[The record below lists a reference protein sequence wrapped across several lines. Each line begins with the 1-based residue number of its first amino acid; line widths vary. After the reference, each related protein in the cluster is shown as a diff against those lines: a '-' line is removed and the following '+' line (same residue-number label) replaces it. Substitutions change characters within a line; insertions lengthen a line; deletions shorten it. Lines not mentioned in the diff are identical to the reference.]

1 MRWLQSRIVW
11 GILLIV
17 LGTLFLLQTFGIL
30 GWLTTIVWVFLFGAA
45 GLAFLFVFLSDG
57 AHWWALI
64 PGFTLLGL
72 SALIGL
78 DWLFPTVADA
88 VGGAVFLGGVGL
100 SFWAVYL
107 VRREHWWA
115 VIPGGVMFTLALVAA
130 LSPVAE
136 GPAGGGAFF
145 LGLGLTFG
153 LLSVVPT
160 PQGRLKWA
168 LIPAAVML
176 VMGVLLVAA
185 STPLLVYL
193 GPAALVLVGL
203 FLLFRAVAAR

>member
-1 MRWLQSRIVW
+1 
-11 GILLIV
+11 
-17 LGTLFLLQTFGIL
+17 
-30 GWLTTIVWVFLFGAA
+30 
-45 GLAFLFVFLSDG
+45 LSDR

-72 SALIGL
+72 AALIGL
-78 DWLFPTVADA
+78 EWLFPTVGDA

-136 GPAGGGAFF
+136 GPAGGGVFF

-176 VMGVLLVAA
+176 VMGVLLIAA
-185 STPLLVYL
+185 ATPLLVYL

-203 FLLFRAVAAR
+203 ILLFRAVAAR